1 MMTPSLLN
9 QGQEVIQQN
18 FTHAHTRLFVYVMAL
33 YRDHRMWLKLR
44 SFYLRCT
51 GYRDLDVTVD
61 DKWVRIWKEV
71 IVGYLKT
78 LSRNLFAQEN
88 QEKSQK
94 VGCFASFKLGVSPPR
109 QYKSKVVPLL

>member
-9 QGQEVIQQN
+9 QGQEVMQQN
-18 FTHAHTRLFVYVMAL
+18 YTHARTHTRLFVYVMAL
-33 YRDHRMWLKLR
+33 YRGHRMWLKLR
-44 SFYLRCT
+44 S
-51 GYRDLDVTVD
+51 LDVTVD

-71 IVGYLKT
+71 IVSYLKT
-78 LSRNLFAQEN
+78 LSRNLLAQEN

-109 QYKSKVVPLL
+109 QYKSKVLPLL